1 MKPAFFILSF
11 GLRRTRRSRLSLSR
25 PTALATTMHCQPAS
39 ATVNEKTVEMG
50 NNSEQLPLD
59 VSVKAANELVLE
71 YSDLLTNGGKSL
83 HRLYSI
89 DAELMCNSEEVNGID
104 AIREHIAANEFRSGV
119 EKVKIVHCQTEVFTN
134 QLLLI
139 QIMGTLKIKNKQGE
153 KMFSQILKVQAKSKT
168 SYYITKEMF
177 QFLDGVNGSG
187 IDKKIVIKKELP
199 QNTDGC
205 EIAQNQ
211 ETGTVKSALDE
222 KCSSALPTDKQSF
235 SLELNDISSSSSS
248 EKKMEFDE
256 AMVSEKTD
264 NNSFDDESQNA
275 LEWKFDDISEN
286 DQRRLKMK
294 QFFELKKFKN
304 SNGDEKKS
312 HEEKNSSNKDEKL
325 SGQME
330 KKNGETERNTWA
342 EVVRSGKSM
351 RGSVAC
357 QRPNNKV
364 TTRKSR
370 RETVTSQT
378 RKILL
383 KNLPISVRYNDV
395 FMRFKHFGFIDKID
409 IRVELSEDNKLK
421 TKSAIITFRD
431 IQVVNYLLSYDEIFL
446 NGVPLTIVPYVEN

>member
-1 MKPAFFILSF
+1 
-11 GLRRTRRSRLSLSR
+11 
-25 PTALATTMHCQPAS
+25 LATTMHCQPAS

-50 NNSEQLPLD
+50 NNNEQLPLN
-59 VSVKAANELVLE
+59 VSVMAGNELVLE

-89 DAELMCNSEEVNGID
+89 DAQLLCNSEEVNGID

-119 EKVKIVHCQTEVFTN
+119 ENMRIILCQTKVFGN
-134 QLLLI
+134 QVMI
-139 QIMGTLKIKNKQGE
+139 QVMGVLKIKNKEGE
-153 KMFSQILKVQAKSKT
+153 KVFSQILTVEAKSKT

-177 QFLDGVNGSG
+177 QFLDGVNVSG
-187 IDKKIVIKKELP
+187 IDMKILVKKEMP

-211 ETGTVKSALDE
+211 ETGTVKFALGE
-222 KCSSALPTDKQSF
+222 KSSSALATDKQSL
-235 SLELNDISSSSSS
+235 SLDINDISSSSSS
-248 EKKMEFDE
+248 EKKMESDE
-256 AMVSEKTD
+256 AMVSEKID
-264 NNSFDDESQNA
+264 NNSLDDESQNA

-286 DQRRLKMK
+286 DQRRLKMN
-294 QFFELKKFKN
+294 QFFDLNKLKN

-312 HEEKNSSNKDEKL
+312 REEKNSSHKDEKL
-325 SGQME
+325 SDQME
-330 KKNGETERNTWA
+330 KKNNETERNTWA

-351 RGSVAC
+351 RSSVAR

-364 TTRKSR
+364 TARRSR
-370 RETVTSQT
+370 IETVSSQT
-378 RKILL
+378 RRILL
-383 KNLPISVRYNDV
+383 KNLPINVRYNDV

-431 IQVVNYLLSYDEIFL
+431 IEVVNYLLRCDEIFL
-446 NGVPLTIVPYVEN
+446 NGVPVTILPYMEN

>member
-1 MKPAFFILSF
+1 
-11 GLRRTRRSRLSLSR
+11 
-25 PTALATTMHCQPAS
+25 LATTMHCQPAS

-50 NNSEQLPLD
+50 NNNEQLPLN
-59 VSVKAANELVLE
+59 VSVMAGNELVLE
-71 YSDLLTNGGKSL
+71 YSDLLMNGGKSL

-89 DAELMCNSEEVNGID
+89 DAQLLCNSEEVNGID

-119 EKVKIVHCQTEVFTN
+119 ENIRIILCQTKVFGN
-134 QLLLI
+134 ELMI
-139 QIMGTLKIKNKQGE
+139 QVMGVLKIKNKQGE
-153 KMFSQILKVQAKSKT
+153 KVFSQILTVEAKSKT

-177 QFLDGVNGSG
+177 QFLDGVNVSE
-187 IDKKIVIKKELP
+187 IDMKILVKKEMP

-211 ETGTVKSALDE
+211 ETGTVKFALDE
-222 KCSSALPTDKQSF
+222 KSSSALATDKQSL
-235 SLELNDISSSSSS
+235 SLDINDIPSSSSS

-256 AMVSEKTD
+256 AMVSEKID

-286 DQRRLKMK
+286 DQRRLKMN
-294 QFFELKKFKN
+294 QFFDLKKFKN
-304 SNGDEKKS
+304 GNGDEKKS
-312 HEEKNSSNKDEKL
+312 REEKNSSHKDEKL
-325 SGQME
+325 CDQME
-330 KKNGETERNTWA
+330 KKNNETERNTWA

-351 RGSVAC
+351 RSSVAR

-364 TTRKSR
+364 TARKSR

-378 RKILL
+378 RRILL

-409 IRVELSEDNKLK
+409 IRVNISDDNKLK

-431 IQVVNYLLSYDEIFL
+431 IEVVNYLLSCDEIFL
-446 NGVPLTIVPYVEN
+446 NGVPATILPYMEN